1 MTVLHIVVAMKPIE
15 GNYAENAISNGV
27 AGLNIDGSRIG
38 TSVIKTGFRKS
49 ASSASMVTPLHGG
62 SDPRTEHHVGRWPA
76 NLIHDGSDEV
86 KAEFPH
92 TVSNGRNGDSGS
104 GKQTGLFGMG
114 SSRQDTYFDSG
125 SASRFFKEC
134 KD

>member
-86 KAEFPH
+86 TEQFPY
-92 TVSNGRNGDSGS
+92 SNGRGTTGGGTHFIDSIKRINPKKEKYGDE
-104 GKQTGLFGMG
+104 G
-114 SSRQDTYFDSG
+114 SS
-125 SASRFFKEC
+125 SRFFKEC